1 MGTTPEWP
9 FGARHAWHWL
19 VILGIHLLH
28 ATNAFDGFAIH
39 PRRTLIEKRKP
50 SLRGGCNMS
59 YGCKPHPDGHEL
71 WFARTLNRL
80 PHRVQL
86 LLRKLLRGG
95 FRGDPKIEFL

>member
-39 PRRTLIEKRKP
+39 PRRTLIERQ
-50 SLRGGCNMS
+50 SLHFEAAAKCLTVASPIRTAMS
-59 YGCKPHPDGHEL
+59 CG
-71 WFARTLNRL
+71 
-80 PHRVQL
+80 L
-86 LLRKLLRGG
+86 LGR
-95 FRGDPKIEFL
+95 